1 MDPQQAGYGF
11 EEDLAD
17 LMELNGYK
25 VNKTAR
31 SNDGGVDIIAT
42 KADEVGHE
50 ISYIIQCKK
59 LNNPI
64 DRAEIDKILG
74 VQKKFPGS
82 IAVVASDSSGFTR
95 GACEM
100 AETFGVRFWGEV
112 EIENLRRNIRQKRGR
127 VQKEAVESEKGQYPI
142 RGGPSP
148 KKKRSKIKFV
158 VFLVI
163 LAILFAYIILIGPD
177 STRDLP
183 DLLEKQI
190 RFHRSWGSVQ
200 SDLFDIYK
208 AGHNQLEGQLKGIM
222 GGGMEISKAYVSQ
235 IWGRLVE
242 IC

>member
-1 MDPQQAGYGF
+1 MNPQQAGYGF

-59 LNNPI
+59 LSTPVG
-64 DRAEIDKILG
+64 RAEIDKILG
-74 VQKKFPGS
+74 VQKRFPGS
-82 IAVVASDSSGFTR
+82 IAVVASASSGFTR
-95 GACEM
+95 GAREM
-100 AETFGVRFWGEV
+100 AETFGVRLWGEV

-127 VQKEAVESEKGQYPI
+127 AQKEDVESEKGQYPI

-148 KKKRSKIKFV
+148 KKKRSKRKFV
-158 VFLVI
+158 AFLVI
-163 LAILFAYIILIGPD
+163 LAILFAYIIHVGPD
-177 STRDLP
+177 SARDLS

-190 RFHRSWGSVQ
+190 QFHRSWSSVQ
-200 SDLFDIYK
+200 SDLLDIYK
-208 AGHNQLEGQLKGIM
+208 TGHNWLKVQLKDIM
-222 GGGMEISKAYVSQ
+222 GGAMDGMEISKAYVPQ
-235 IWGRLVE
+235 I
-242 IC
+242 